1 MQKQQPNSV
10 SAQVLSDG
18 NPVRMISS
26 DALFSA
32 MERQFAENRRVI
44 FTVTGMSM
52 WPFLCGGR
60 DRVLLTRCDPAKLR
74 RGDVV
79 LLQTPPGTYM
89 LHRVTA
95 LKTDCF
101 ETTGDGNCFRDG
113 FFPLSCIRAQM
124 AGCIRKGKPVSC
136 DARSWRIVSAVWTRL
151 YPVRRY
157 LLRMLRALGA
167 IRAKLK

>member
-32 MERQFAENRRVI
+32 MERQFAENRQAI

-60 DRVLLTRCDPAKLR
+60 DCVILKRCDTAKLR
-74 RGDVV
+74 QGDVV
-79 LLQTPPGTYM
+79 LLQTQIGTYM

-95 LKTDCF
+95 LKPDRF

-124 AGCIRKGKPVSC
+124 SGCIRKGKTISC
-136 DARSWRIVSAVWTRL
+136 DARLWCAASAVWTRL
-151 YPVRRY
+151 YPVRRH